1 VSTDTDG
8 SDTMSDNT
16 DRGPERGK
24 RLAWRIGVGVA
35 VVGVASLGAIG
46 IATATSSTPT
56 ADPPPAEQHDGSWG
70 PWGGGHRGGGG
81 GPWGGLAGA
90 FGDLDIADISHATV
104 VLAKDGGGSQTV
116 LVQKG
121 AVTSVDGGSIALK
134 SADGYARTYTVTKD
148 TKVAGDEKISSV
160 AKDEQVVVLAKEGG
174 DAPAATVVVDV
185 TDLGWK

>member
-1 VSTDTDG
+1 MNDS
-8 SDTMSDNT
+8 S
-16 DRGPERGK
+16 DRGR

-46 IATATSSTPT
+46 IAAATSDTPSS
-56 ADPPPAEQHDGSWG
+56 APASAEQHGG
-70 PWGGGHRGGGG
+70 PWGGPWGHGG
-81 GPWGGLAGA
+81 GPWGGFADA
-90 FGDLDIADISHATV
+90 FGDMDVTDISHATV

-134 SADGYARTYTVTKD
+134 SADGYAKTYTVTKD
-148 TKVAGDEKISSV
+148 TEVNGDEKIASV
-160 AKDEQVVVLAKEGG
+160 AKGEQVVVIAKEGG
-174 DAPAATVVVDV
+174 DTATVVVDL

>member
-1 VSTDTDG
+1 MNDS
-8 SDTMSDNT
+8 S
-16 DRGPERGK
+16 DRGR

-46 IATATSSTPT
+46 IAAATSDTPSSEP
-56 ADPPPAEQHDGSWG
+56 AAAEQHGG
-70 PWGGGHRGGGG
+70 PWGGPWGHGPWGHGG
-81 GPWGGLAGA
+81 GPWGGFADA
-90 FGDLDIADISHATV
+90 FGDMDVTDISHATV

-134 SADGYARTYTVTKD
+134 SADGYAKTYTVTKD
-148 TKVAGDEKISSV
+148 TKVNGDEKIASV
-160 AKDEQVVVLAKEGG
+160 AKGEQVVVIAKEGG
-174 DAPAATVVVDV
+174 DTATVVVDL

>member
-1 VSTDTDG
+1 
-8 SDTMSDNT
+8 MSDNT
-16 DRGPERGK
+16 DRGPDRGR

-81 GPWGGLAGA
+81 PWGGGLAGA

-134 SADGYARTYTVTKD
+134 SADGYARTYTVNKD

-174 DAPAATVVVDV
+174 DSPAATVVVDV